1 MKPYVDM
8 NTKLREE
15 AKNEFDKDFLKIM
28 NNGVFGKSMENV
40 RNYRD
45 IKLVTKDK
53 TRKQLVS
60 EPNYHTSKCF
70 SKHFMVIEVKKTNV
84 KLSKLIYLGMS
95 ILDISKTLMHQ
106 F

>member
-40 RNYRD
+40 KNYRD
-45 IKLVTKDK
+45 IKLVTKIK
-53 TRKQLVS
+53 EENSYFQ
-60 EPNYHTSKCF
+60 N
-70 SKHFMVIEVKKTNV
+70 
-84 KLSKLIYLGMS
+84 LI
-95 ILDISKTLMHQ
+95 IIHQNAFQNISWQ
-106 F
+106 

>member
-40 RNYRD
+40 KNYRD
-45 IKLVTKDK
+45 IKLVTKIK
-53 TRKQLVS
+53 EENS
-60 EPNYHTSKCF
+60 
-70 SKHFMVIEVKKTNV
+70 
-84 KLSKLIYLGMS
+84 
-95 ILDISKTLMHQ
+95 
-106 F
+106 